1 MLAALAA
8 ANAVPAE
15 PKRSVFLEELTS
27 PELAA
32 AVRSGHTTLLVPVG
46 GTEQNGPYLAL
57 GKHNARSH
65 ELAGRIAQKLD
76 DAIVAPVV
84 AYVPEGSLAP
94 PAGHMRYPGTI
105 TVPEDAFE
113 RILESAARSFRLHG
127 FTTIVFLP
135 DHGGYRASLK
145 RVAARMAREW
155 KGSGA
160 RVLVSDA
167 YYEAQTRG
175 FASLLAARGFTPE
188 EIGEHGGVADT
199 ALTIATAPSLV
210 RQDALA
216 AAASPK
222 AEGLRGDPRRS
233 SVELGRLGADLVVER
248 TVAEIR
254 GAIGSGRR

>member
-1 MLAALAA
+1 M
-8 ANAVPAE
+8 
-15 PKRSVFLEELTS
+15 FLEELTS

-32 AVRSGHTTLLVPVG
+32 AIRSGHTTILVPLG
-46 GTEQNGPYLAL
+46 GTEQNGPYIAL
-57 GKHNARSH
+57 GKHNARAR
-65 ELAGRIAQKLD
+65 ELAGRIAEKLG

-84 AYVPEGSLAP
+84 AYVPEGSLSP

-105 TVPEDAFE
+105 TVPEDTFE
-113 RILESAARSFRLHG
+113 RTLESAARSFHLHG

-145 RVAARMAREW
+145 RVAARMAREL

-160 RVLVSDA
+160 QALVSEA

-175 FASLLAARGFTPE
+175 FAGLLAARGFTPE
-188 EIGEHGGVADT
+188 EIGEHGGAADT
-199 ALTIATAPSLV
+199 ALTLATAPKLV

-216 AAASPK
+216 AAASGK
-222 AEGLRGDPRRS
+222 GEGLRGDPRRS
-233 SVELGRLGADLVVER
+233 SAELGRLGVDLVVER

-254 GAIGSGRR
+254 AATGSGKH